1 MHSTV
6 KMITA
11 AEIKEARKAVG
22 ESQTDFCARLGIDQS
37 TLSRWEEKGPP
48 DHGPTQIAIAG
59 VISRI
64 LRDTRAEVTDE
75 AAALIGDE

>member
-1 MHSTV
+1 
-6 KMITA
+6 MITA

-22 ESQTDFCARLGIDQS
+22 ESQAEFCARLGIDQS

-59 VISRI
+59 VIAQILQVSRI
-64 LRDTRAEVTDE
+64 E
-75 AAALIGDE
+75 AAQ